1 MGGRELLEEYSKCET
16 SDKVRA
22 AEEKYLASLE
32 KDREDRERDK
42 VEWEKKLAAKK
53 LGGKC
58 SPV

>member
-1 MGGRELLEEYSKCET
+1 MLEEYSKCET